1 MCKKIIIFFLYIIL
15 ISSPLFSDNIRI
27 AQIDASRLLINQTVQ
42 VYVSVTDEQGKPVEG
57 LTADSFTVYESA
69 DGRDFTEIPRITG
82 FKPQA
87 NSMDGINFLLL
98 IDNSGSMYDT
108 LSGKPTED
116 KAKMRITHAQN
127 AVRAFLSSMT
137 NPRDKVGL
145 VSYNTFYTLHSKPIK
160 DKVKITGYLDSI
172 ERPLPEKAYTEM
184 YAGLYLAVEEF
195 QALGGR
201 KVIVILSDGENY
213 PYAVHAQKD
222 HEVFKHRIFKYTEP
236 IAQAQQEGVSIFAV
250 NFSKERDKNLK
261 SIAIETGGAVYDAF
275 NQEELKKVYQ
285 KIQNQVVNEYLI
297 SYRATMD
304 PAPHERKYVKVTH
317 KRGPDT
323 ISATRFYFSG
333 TVFGIPLRQFT
344 PLLIIPLALALLLL
358 WVISRL
364 KFEKKKGPASLEVL
378 HSDIGSSST
387 RVLCLDSPKTIIG
400 GSDKAGLTIAGAPAV
415 REIHATVIF
424 DEKRKSYKIEAQ
436 AEITV
441 NNQPVKTKLLEA
453 GDVINVGGTTIVFD
467 DGKVE

>member
-1 MCKKIIIFFLYIIL
+1 
-15 ISSPLFSDNIRI
+15 
-27 AQIDASRLLINQTVQ
+27 
-42 VYVSVTDEQGKPVEG
+42 
-57 LTADSFTVYESA
+57 
-69 DGRDFTEIPRITG
+69 
-82 FKPQA
+82 
-87 NSMDGINFLLL
+87 
-98 IDNSGSMYDT
+98 
-108 LSGKPTED
+108 
-116 KAKMRITHAQN
+116 
-127 AVRAFLSSMT
+127 
-137 NPRDKVGL
+137 
-145 VSYNTFYTLHSKPIK
+145 
-160 DKVKITGYLDSI
+160 
-172 ERPLPEKAYTEM
+172 
-184 YAGLYLAVEEF
+184 
-195 QALGGR
+195 
-201 KVIVILSDGENY
+201 
-213 PYAVHAQKD
+213 
-222 HEVFKHRIFKYTEP
+222 
-236 IAQAQQEGVSIFAV
+236 
-250 NFSKERDKNLK
+250 
-261 SIAIETGGAVYDAF
+261 
-275 NQEELKKVYQ
+275 
-285 KIQNQVVNEYLI
+285 
-297 SYRATMD
+297 MD